1 MIRLAALAL
10 AVLAAALPTRAEER
24 VVAGLSEDEIA
35 ISTDFTGSDLLIYG
49 AIKRSAPQPPGRLD
63 VIVTLAGPSE
73 RVVVR
78 RKSRVLGVWANTQAV
93 EVDAAPSFYAV
104 ASTRALADIL
114 PDTQDLRH
122 RITTPRMIRAVGLPA
137 DITDVEA
144 FIDAL
149 VRLREAEGLYGTF
162 PGAVTLREATLFRA
176 DIAMPANLVEGGHAL
191 RIFLMRDGEV
201 VDLYQTDI
209 RVEKVGLERW
219 LYTLAHE
226 RPLRYALL
234 SLFIAIA
241 AGWLASAAF
250 RLLPG

>member
-1 MIRLAALAL
+1 MMRAVALLLVLLAALS
-10 AVLAAALPTRAEER
+10 AAAEER
-24 VVAGLSEDEIA
+24 VVVGLSEDAIA
-35 ISTDFTGSDLLIYG
+35 ISTDFTGSELLIFG
-49 AIKRSAPQPPGRLD
+49 AIKRAAPPPPGRLD

-78 RKSRVLGVWANTQAV
+78 RKARKYGIWVNDQAV

-104 ASTRALADIL
+104 ATTRLIGDIL

-122 RITTPRMIRAVGLPA
+122 RITTERMIRAVGLPD
-137 DITDVEA
+137 DILDRDA
-144 FIDAL
+144 FIEAL

-162 PGAVTLREATLFRA
+162 PGAVTLREATLFRT
-176 DIAMPANLVEGGHAL
+176 DIAMPANLVEGAYAL

-201 VDLYQTDI
+201 VDLYETDI
-209 RVEKVGLERW
+209 AVEKVGLERW

-226 RPLRYALL
+226 RPFRYALL